1 MEAENWPWK
10 RIQHSFWTPSFS
22 DSMLNFRGVSYLSNR
37 EIIFQTFLVGA
48 IWVAARVVD
57 ELMNELLTQV
67 TFYLNAFQMLEEVP
81 GMGCLWC
88 SARFRHHND
97 CNCLSGAREGKLKR
111 RPLVVGNAVDNKI
124 ICSAPRSNKNSPK
137 SHPDP
142 KKTGFFCSDELVS
155 SVLVVSD
162 FFYSFFISIA
172 GGKRCLHSTR
182 LTIRFRWRG
191 TGARWEQSARSASDI
206 LRESSTILL
215 EYVFYTTQQPRQQ
228 QQLPELPLPWAGAC
242 RSHRR
247 WSGCLYIYPDQ
258 LPRSPGAWRRVD
270 RREKTSR
277 CGFASWEDDD
287 QGDCWHE
294 NTTLGV

>member
-1 MEAENWPWK
+1 MNSNP
-10 RIQHSFWTPSFS
+10 TP
-22 DSMLNFRGVSYLSNR
+22 MC
-37 EIIFQTFLVGA
+37 
-48 IWVAARVVD
+48 WC
-57 ELMNELLTQV
+57 QV
-67 TFYLNAFQMLEEVP
+67 EFGKSVCTDTTKTV
-81 GMGCLWC
+81 
-88 SARFRHHND
+88 

-124 ICSAPRSNKNSPK
+124 ICSAPRSHKSSAK

-142 KKTGFFCSDELVS
+142 KKIGFFCSDALIFVS
-155 SVLVVSD
+155 FGCFRF
-162 FFYSFFISIA
+162 FFYSWSISIA

-228 QQLPELPLPWAGAC
+228 QQLPELPLPWTGAC